1 MWNVNLI
8 SLCIDSAEIIT
19 LQFVYRDYSEKQPYG
34 KQTLVVILS
43 SGVVV
48 LIDSMSIPD
57 ICSCAGNGKMY
68 VVCTYNLFLKIFLI
82 SIYVHICQTIQYDY
96 STYVDFIVTVV
107 DCILVSAL
115 LSHILM
121 HAIICFL

>member
-1 MWNVNLI
+1 MDKYICEVILSMWNVNLI

-19 LQFVYRDYSEKQPYG
+19 LQFVYRDYSDNQPYG

-48 LIDSMSIPD
+48 LIDNMSIPD

-68 VVCTYNLFLKIFLI
+68 VVCT
-82 SIYVHICQTIQYDY
+82 
-96 STYVDFIVTVV
+96 
-107 DCILVSAL
+107 
-115 LSHILM
+115 
-121 HAIICFL
+121 